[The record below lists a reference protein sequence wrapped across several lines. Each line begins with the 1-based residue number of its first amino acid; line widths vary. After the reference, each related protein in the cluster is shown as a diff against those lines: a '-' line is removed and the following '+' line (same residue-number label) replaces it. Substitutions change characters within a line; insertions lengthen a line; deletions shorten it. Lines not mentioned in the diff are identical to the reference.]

1 MGAAAQRATRLRFGL
16 LGKGREIHKSIGAGR
31 MGILAPLLAALAG
44 LAPPGVAHA
53 GGLYVGEFGTPSMG
67 TASAGAVASASD
79 ASTALHNP
87 AGMTR
92 LDEHQLMLG
101 AAPGITQITFDPA
114 GDTPTPG
121 SDGGNQGGF
130 VPIVSASYVHKLSER
145 WRLGAALL
153 SVSGAVLDPR
163 DNWVGRNQITE
174 VSLFTLSLAPTVAY
188 RVTDWLSLAAG
199 PIVTYG
205 SLNFELASPPI
216 PPGPMGTERE
226 IKIEDAYDFA
236 FSANV
241 SGLIELTPD
250 LRVGIAY
257 LSETDFNLDGD
268 IKLGG
273 VSPNIEL
280 DLTLPQ
286 VIRWDVFWEATDK
299 ISLMAG
305 GDWEDWSRTSRL
317 PVSIASID
325 TTGDLHFR
333 DTWKAKAG
341 IHYRLNDAWLLK
353 AGFAYDTSVVKNKYR
368 NAAFPIDRQF
378 RYAVGAL
385 HDYTED
391 TTLGF
396 GFEFVDLGKARLN
409 NNVVKG
415 KYDRNFAMFL
425 NFTVNW
431 KGLPWEDWGTF

>member
-1 MGAAAQRATRLRFGL
+1 MNASAMTARGAYLRGVRTTNALGVRRNAAAL
-16 LGKGREIHKSIGAGR
+16 
-31 MGILAPLLAALAG
+31 LLAALAVLG
-44 LAPPGVAHA
+44 SAAVSNA

-67 TASAGAVASASD
+67 TAGAGAMASASD
-79 ASTALHNP
+79 ASTALHNA

-101 AAPGITQITFDPA
+101 AAPGITQIKFDPDE
-114 GDTPTPG
+114 DTPTPG
-121 SDGGNQGGF
+121 GDGGNQGGF
-130 VPIVSASYVHKLSER
+130 VPIVSSSYVHKLSER

-153 SVSGAVLDPR
+153 SVSGAVLEPR
-163 DNWVGRNQITE
+163 DNWVGRYQATE
-174 VSLFTLSLAPTVAY
+174 VSLFTLSLAPTLAY
-188 RVTDWLSLAAG
+188 RVTDWLSLGAG

-205 SLNFELASPPI
+205 SLDFELTSPPI
-216 PPGPMGTERE
+216 PPGPSGTERD
-226 IKIEDAYDFA
+226 IKIDDADDFG

-241 SGLIELTPD
+241 SGLIELTPE
-250 LRVGIAY
+250 LRVGVVY

-268 IKLGG
+268 IEVGG
-273 VSPNIEL
+273 ASPNIEL

-286 VIRWDVFWEATDK
+286 MIRWDVFWEATDK

-317 PVSIASID
+317 PVSFASID

-353 AGFAYDTSVVKNKYR
+353 AGFAYDTSVVKNKHR
-368 NAAFPIDRQF
+368 NAAFPIDRQY
-378 RYAVGAL
+378 RYAIGAL

-391 TTLGF
+391 TTLSF
-396 GFEFVDLGKARLN
+396 GFEFVDLGKARLRN
-409 NNVVKG
+409 DAVKG
-415 KYDRNFAMFL
+415 EYDRNFALFL
-425 NFTVNW
+425 NFSVNW
-431 KGLPWEDWGTF
+431 KGLPWKEWGTF